1 MSFPAGLAYLK
12 EGSMKQVFIV
22 EDEKDLVELL
32 TYNLEKDGYRVLS
45 EMDGEAALKKIPE
58 KMPDLV
64 LLDLMLPKT
73 DGLTVCK
80 TLKSNP
86 KTSHIP
92 VVMLTAKGEESDKIV
107 GLELGADDYITK
119 PFSVKELLARV
130 RAVLRRFSK
139 SQEGEPI
146 QKFKDLTF
154 NRAKHE
160 VILKNQKL
168 DLTAKEF
175 ELLDYFLT
183 HSSRVL
189 SRDVLLN
196 NVWGYD
202 YFGTTRTVDVHVRR
216 LREKLGAYDKHIQT
230 VKGYGYL
237 FKEEI

>member
-1 MSFPAGLAYLK
+1 
-12 EGSMKQVFIV
+12 
-22 EDEKDLVELL
+22 
-32 TYNLEKDGYRVLS
+32 
-45 EMDGEAALKKIPE
+45 MDGEAALKKIPE

-80 TLKSNP
+80 TLKANP
-86 KTSHIP
+86 KDSAHSGCN
-92 VVMLTAKGEESDKIV
+92 VNGKGEESDKIV
-107 GLELGADDYITK
+107 GLELGADDYMTK
-119 PFSVKELLARV
+119 PFSVKELLARI

-139 SQEGEPI
+139 AQEGEAV
-146 QKFKDLTF
+146 QKFKDLTL

-160 VILKNQKL
+160 VSLKSQKL

-183 HSSRVL
+183 HPGRVL

-216 LREKLGAYDKHIQT
+216 LREKLAAYEKHIQT

-237 FKEEI
+237 FKEDI

>member
-1 MSFPAGLAYLK
+1 
-12 EGSMKQVFIV
+12 MKQIFVV
-22 EDEKDLVELL
+22 EDEKDLSDLL

-45 EMDGEAALKKIPE
+45 EMDGESAMRKIPD

-64 LLDLMLPKT
+64 LLDLMLPKA

-80 TLKSNP
+80 TLKGNP
-86 KTSHIP
+86 KTAHIP

-119 PFSVKELLARV
+119 PFSVKELLARI
-130 RAVLRRFSK
+130 RAVLRRFDK
-139 SQEGEPI
+139 AQEGEPL
-146 QKFKDLTF
+146 QKFKDLVL
-154 NRAKHE
+154 NRQKHE
-160 VILKNQKL
+160 VTLKTQGL

-183 HSSRVL
+183 HAGRVL

-216 LREKLGAYDKHIQT
+216 LREKLGTYQKYIQT

-237 FKEEI
+237 FKDEK

>member
-1 MSFPAGLAYLK
+1 
-12 EGSMKQVFIV
+12 MKQIFVV

-64 LLDLMLPKT
+64 LLDLMLPKA

-86 KTSHIP
+86 KTAHIP

-107 GLELGADDYITK
+107 GLELGADDYVTK
-119 PFSVKELLARV
+119 PSSIKELLARV

-139 SQEGEPI
+139 AKEGEVV
-146 QKFKDLTF
+146 QKFKDLSLDRT
-154 NRAKHE
+154 KH
-160 VILKNQKL
+160 VVAIKGKKL
-168 DLTAKEF
+168 GLTAKEF

-183 HSSRVL
+183 HAGRVL

-216 LREKLGAYDKHIQT
+216 LREKIGAYEKHIQT

-237 FKEEI
+237 FKEE

>member
-1 MSFPAGLAYLK
+1 
-12 EGSMKQVFIV
+12 MKQIFVV

-80 TLKSNP
+80 TLKANP
-86 KTSHIP
+86 KTAHIP

-107 GLELGADDYITK
+107 GLELGADDYVTK

-139 SQEGEPI
+139 ASEGESV
-146 QKFKDLTF
+146 QKFKDLTL
-154 NRAKHE
+154 NRVKHE
-160 VILKNQKL
+160 VVMKGKKL

-183 HSSRVL
+183 HAGRVL
-189 SRDVLLN
+189 SRDILLN

-216 LREKLGAYDKHIQT
+216 LREKLGPYEKHVQT

-237 FKEEI
+237 FKDEV

>member
-1 MSFPAGLAYLK
+1 
-12 EGSMKQVFIV
+12 MKQIFVV

-64 LLDLMLPKT
+64 LLDLMLPKA

-107 GLELGADDYITK
+107 GLELGADDYVTK

-139 SQEGEPI
+139 AQEGEPV
-146 QKFKDLTF
+146 QKFRDLTLD
-154 NRAKHE
+154 RTKHE
-160 VILKNQKL
+160 VVLKGKKMG
-168 DLTAKEF
+168 LTAKEF

-183 HSSRVL
+183 HAGRVL

-216 LREKLGAYDKHIQT
+216 LREKLGPYEKHVQT

-237 FKEEI
+237 FKEEV

>member
-1 MSFPAGLAYLK
+1 
-12 EGSMKQVFIV
+12 MKQIFVV

-86 KTSHIP
+86 KTAHIP

-107 GLELGADDYITK
+107 GLELGADDYVTK

-139 SQEGEPI
+139 AQEGEPI
-146 QKFKDLTF
+146 QKFRDLTL

-160 VILKNQKL
+160 VVLKSQKL

-183 HSSRVL
+183 HAGRVL

-216 LREKLGAYDKHIQT
+216 LREKLSAYEKHIQT

-237 FKEEI
+237 FKEDV

>member
-1 MSFPAGLAYLK
+1 
-12 EGSMKQVFIV
+12 MKQIFVV

-32 TYNLEKDGYRVLS
+32 TYNLEKDGYRVLC

-86 KTSHIP
+86 KTAHIP

-107 GLELGADDYITK
+107 GLELGADDYVTK
-119 PFSVKELLARV
+119 PFSIRELLARV
-130 RAVLRRFSK
+130 RAVLRRFAK
-139 SQEGEPI
+139 AGEGEPAL
-146 QKFKDLTF
+146 KFKAMTLD
-154 NRAKHE
+154 RKKHE
-160 VILKNQKL
+160 VSLGKKRL
-168 DLTAKEF
+168 VLTAKEF

-183 HSSRVL
+183 HSGRVL

-216 LREKLGAYDKHIQT
+216 LREKLGPYEKHVQT

-237 FKEEI
+237 FKEDA

>member
-1 MSFPAGLAYLK
+1 
-12 EGSMKQVFIV
+12 MKQIFVV

-80 TLKSNP
+80 TLKANP
-86 KTSHIP
+86 KTAHIP

-107 GLELGADDYITK
+107 GLELGADDYVTK

-139 SQEGEPI
+139 AQEGETV
-146 QKFKDLTF
+146 QKFKDLTLD
-154 NRAKHE
+154 RTKHE
-160 VILKNQKL
+160 VTLKGKKMG
-168 DLTAKEF
+168 LTAKEF

-183 HSSRVL
+183 HAGRVL

-216 LREKLGAYDKHIQT
+216 LREKLGAYEKHIQT

-237 FKEEI
+237 FKDEA

>member
-1 MSFPAGLAYLK
+1 
-12 EGSMKQVFIV
+12 MKQVFVV
-22 EDEKDLVELL
+22 EDEKDLIELL

-45 EMDGEAALKKIPE
+45 EMDGEAALKKIPD

-64 LLDLMLPKT
+64 LLDLMLPKV

-80 TLKSNP
+80 TLKANP
-86 KTSHIP
+86 KTNHIP

-107 GLELGADDYITK
+107 GLELGADDYVTK

-139 SQEGEPI
+139 SQEGEPV
-146 QKFKDLTF
+146 QKFKDLTL

-160 VILKNQKL
+160 VVLKAKKL

-183 HSSRVL
+183 HPGRVL

-216 LREKLGAYDKHIQT
+216 LREKLGLYEKHIQT

-237 FKEEI
+237 FKEEAV

>member
-1 MSFPAGLAYLK
+1 
-12 EGSMKQVFIV
+12 MKQIFVV

-45 EMDGEAALKKIPE
+45 EMDGDTALKKIPE

-107 GLELGADDYITK
+107 GLELGADDYVTK

-146 QKFKDLTF
+146 QKFKELTL
-154 NRAKHE
+154 NRSKHE
-160 VILKNQKL
+160 VVLKSQKL

-183 HSSRVL
+183 HAGRVL

-237 FKEEI
+237 FKDEA

>member
-1 MSFPAGLAYLK
+1 MEMRGTNL
-12 EGSMKQVFIV
+12 MKQIFVV

-80 TLKSNP
+80 TLKANP
-86 KTSHIP
+86 KTAHIP

-107 GLELGADDYITK
+107 GLELGADDYVTK

-139 SQEGEPI
+139 AQEGETV
-146 QKFKDLTF
+146 QKFRDLTLD
-154 NRAKHE
+154 RTKHE
-160 VILKNQKL
+160 VTLKGKRMG
-168 DLTAKEF
+168 LTAKEF

-183 HSSRVL
+183 HAGRVL

-216 LREKLGAYDKHIQT
+216 LREKLGAYEKHIQT

-237 FKEEI
+237 FKEEA

>member
-1 MSFPAGLAYLK
+1 MQQIF
-12 EGSMKQVFIV
+12 VV

-45 EMDGEAALKKIPE
+45 EMDGAAALKRIPE

-73 DGLTVCK
+73 DGLTICK

-107 GLELGADDYITK
+107 GLELGADDYVTK
-119 PFSVKELLARV
+119 PFSVKELLARI
-130 RAVLRRFSK
+130 RAVLRRFQKAS
-139 SQEGEPI
+139 EGEPI
-146 QKFKDLTF
+146 QKFRELTLD
-154 NRAKHE
+154 RKKHE
-160 VILKNQKL
+160 VTLKKKSL
-168 DLTAKEF
+168 ELTAKEF

-183 HSSRVL
+183 HSGRVL

-216 LREKLGAYDKHIQT
+216 LREKLATYEKHVQT

-237 FKEEI
+237 FKEDV

>member
-1 MSFPAGLAYLK
+1 MDF
-12 EGSMKQVFIV
+12 MKQIFVV

-80 TLKSNP
+80 TLKANP
-86 KTSHIP
+86 KTAHIP

-107 GLELGADDYITK
+107 GLELGADDYVTK

-139 SQEGEPI
+139 ASEGESV
-146 QKFKDLTF
+146 QKFKDLTL
-154 NRAKHE
+154 NRVKHE
-160 VILKNQKL
+160 VVMKGKKL

-183 HSSRVL
+183 HAGRVL
-189 SRDVLLN
+189 SRDILLN

-216 LREKLGAYDKHIQT
+216 LREKLGPYEKHVQT

-237 FKEEI
+237 FKDEV

>member
-1 MSFPAGLAYLK
+1 
-12 EGSMKQVFIV
+12 MKQIFVV

-45 EMDGEAALKKIPE
+45 EMDGDNALKKIPE

-107 GLELGADDYITK
+107 GLELGADDYVTK

-139 SQEGEPI
+139 SQEGEPV
-146 QKFKDLTF
+146 QKFKELTL

-160 VILKNQKL
+160 VVLKGQKL

-183 HSSRVL
+183 HAGRVL

-237 FKEEI
+237 FKEETA

>member
-1 MSFPAGLAYLK
+1 
-12 EGSMKQVFIV
+12 MKQIFVV

-80 TLKSNP
+80 TLKANP
-86 KTSHIP
+86 KTAHIP

-107 GLELGADDYITK
+107 GLELGADDYVTK

-139 SQEGEPI
+139 AQEGETV
-146 QKFKDLTF
+146 QKFRDLTLD
-154 NRAKHE
+154 RTKHE
-160 VILKNQKL
+160 VTLKGKRMG
-168 DLTAKEF
+168 LTAKEF

-183 HSSRVL
+183 HAGRVL

-216 LREKLGAYDKHIQT
+216 LREKLGAYEKHIQT

-237 FKEEI
+237 FKEEA

>member
-1 MSFPAGLAYLK
+1 V
-12 EGSMKQVFIV
+12 KQIFVV
-22 EDEKDLVELL
+22 EDEKDIVELL

-45 EMDGEAALKKIPE
+45 EMDGAAALKKIPE

-64 LLDLMLPKT
+64 LLDLMLPKV
-73 DGLTVCK
+73 DGLTICK

-86 KTSHIP
+86 RTAHIP

-107 GLELGADDYITK
+107 GLELGADDYMTK

-146 QKFKDLTF
+146 QKFKDLTL
-154 NRAKHE
+154 NRTKHE
-160 VILKNQKL
+160 VVMKSKKL

-183 HSSRVL
+183 HAGRVL

-216 LREKLGAYDKHIQT
+216 LREKIGVYEKHIQT

-237 FKEEI
+237 FKEEV

>member
-1 MSFPAGLAYLK
+1 MEMRGTNL
-12 EGSMKQVFIV
+12 MKQIFVV

-80 TLKSNP
+80 TLKANP
-86 KTSHIP
+86 KTAHIP

-107 GLELGADDYITK
+107 GLELGADDYVTK

-139 SQEGEPI
+139 AQEGETV
-146 QKFKDLTF
+146 QKFRDLTLD
-154 NRAKHE
+154 RTKHE
-160 VILKNQKL
+160 VTLKGKKMG
-168 DLTAKEF
+168 LTAKEF

-183 HSSRVL
+183 HAGRVL

-216 LREKLGAYDKHIQT
+216 LREKLGAYEKHIQT

-237 FKEEI
+237 FKEEA

>member
-1 MSFPAGLAYLK
+1 
-12 EGSMKQVFIV
+12 MKQIFVV

-45 EMDGEAALKKIPE
+45 EMDGDAALKKIPD

-107 GLELGADDYITK
+107 GLELGADDYVTK

-139 SQEGEPI
+139 AQEGESV
-146 QKFKDLTF
+146 QKFKDLTLD
-154 NRAKHE
+154 RAKHE
-160 VILKNQKL
+160 VVLKGKKMG
-168 DLTAKEF
+168 LTAKEF

-183 HSSRVL
+183 HAGRVL

-216 LREKLGAYDKHIQT
+216 LREKLGAYEKHVQT

-237 FKEEI
+237 FKEET

>member
-1 MSFPAGLAYLK
+1 
-12 EGSMKQVFIV
+12 MKQIFVV

-80 TLKSNP
+80 TLKANP
-86 KTSHIP
+86 KTAHIP

-107 GLELGADDYITK
+107 GLELGADDYVTK

-139 SQEGEPI
+139 AQEGETV
-146 QKFKDLTF
+146 QKFRDLTLD
-154 NRAKHE
+154 RTKHE
-160 VILKNQKL
+160 VTLKGKKMG
-168 DLTAKEF
+168 LTAKEF

-183 HSSRVL
+183 HAGRVL

-216 LREKLGAYDKHIQT
+216 LREKLGAYEKHIQT

-237 FKEEI
+237 FKEEA

>member
-1 MSFPAGLAYLK
+1 MQQIF
-12 EGSMKQVFIV
+12 VV

-45 EMDGEAALKKIPE
+45 DTDGAAALKRIPE

-107 GLELGADDYITK
+107 GLELGADDYVTK

-130 RAVLRRFSK
+130 RAVLRRFQK
-139 SQEGEPI
+139 ATEGEPV
-146 QKFKDLTF
+146 QKFKELTLD
-154 NRAKHE
+154 RKKHE
-160 VILKNQKL
+160 VTLKKQAL
-168 DLTAKEF
+168 ELTAKEF

-183 HSSRVL
+183 HPDRVL

-216 LREKLGAYDKHIQT
+216 LREKLGPYEKHIQT
-230 VKGYGYL
+230 VKGYGYQ
-237 FKEEI
+237 FKANG